1 MLASEAREKHQK
13 AVCARTRLTIT
24 VDQVRSTH
32 EPVPCG
38 EPAPFVWVA
47 ASQQAKAIISGFSPA
62 IRLMMSVERTRR
74 RKTAVLRLYAWLQA
88 SLPYRWRRE

>member
-47 ASQQAKAIISGFSPA
+47 ASQHAKAIISKFSPA
-62 IRLMMSVERTRR
+62 IRCMMSHRAHAPMKNRGFTVVSM
-74 RKTAVLRLYAWLQA
+74 AAGIP
-88 SLPYRWRRE
+88 SLPVAT